1 MIKRLTLVAAGAA
14 LLLPVLSCASIAAS
28 QDPASEHRVLSP
40 EDRDALTD
48 ARVAALKAGLKLT
61 PAQEKNW
68 PTLEA
73 AIRQNA
79 KARAARFAEWL
90 QKHKEHEGRRNAL
103 EALQERAK
111 ALQARSA
118 QLTALAEAAKPL
130 YDTLDDGQKLRFG
143 LLLRGFGHRHGHW
156 GHEGHWGAGQKD

>member
-1 MIKRLTLVAAGAA
+1 MIRRLTFAAAGAA
-14 LLLPVLSCASIAAS
+14 LLLPALSCVSVAAS
-28 QDPASEHRVLSP
+28 KDTTGEHRVLSP

-61 PAQEKNW
+61 PVQEKNW
-68 PTLEA
+68 PALEA

-79 KARAARFAEWL
+79 KARAAHFAEWL
-90 QKHKEHEGRRNAL
+90 QRHTDLEGRRDAI

-111 ALQARSA
+111 ALQARST

-156 GHEGHWGAGQKD
+156 GHEGLWGAGQKD